1 MSFIHDFIAQFG
13 IVFAPQSDLK
23 PWELIPNIANILED
37 QIRLLDD
44 NYKVSNGVAVHK
56 TAIIENGVVMKGP
69 VIIGAD
75 CFIGANAYL
84 RGGVYLGNNTKIG
97 TSCEIKSSI
106 IFNNSNIAHF
116 NFIGDSIIGNN
127 VNFEAG
133 SITANHFNE
142 RADKKIIVVYKS
154 EIFDTNVEK
163 FGALVGDHS
172 KIGANAVLSPGTILN
187 KNSVVK
193 RLELIDQFDKL

>member
-84 RGGVYLGNNTKIG
+84 RGGVYLGNNTKIV
-97 TSCEIKSSI
+97 TSREI
-106 IFNNSNIAHF
+106 
-116 NFIGDSIIGNN
+116 
-127 VNFEAG
+127 
-133 SITANHFNE
+133 
-142 RADKKIIVVYKS
+142 
-154 EIFDTNVEK
+154 
-163 FGALVGDHS
+163 
-172 KIGANAVLSPGTILN
+172 
-187 KNSVVK
+187 
-193 RLELIDQFDKL
+193 